1 MFAIKLIWLECPE
14 TMGRKSFAYEQGRER
29 PIKLLSK
36 AVSYFLQRDT
46 FHKRK
51 RYL

>member
-29 PIKLLSK
+29 ETNKIAFEGCFILFAKGHIP
-36 AVSYFLQRDT
+36 
-46 FHKRK
+46 
-51 RYL
+51 